1 MTQGTDR
8 AREEELRLALA
19 DALAIIH
26 GLGYT
31 LPPEIESYWLA
42 LLKAAA

>member
-1 MTQGTDR
+1 VTQGTER

-19 DALAIIH
+19 DALVIIH

-31 LPPEIESYWLA
+31 LPPEVETYWLA